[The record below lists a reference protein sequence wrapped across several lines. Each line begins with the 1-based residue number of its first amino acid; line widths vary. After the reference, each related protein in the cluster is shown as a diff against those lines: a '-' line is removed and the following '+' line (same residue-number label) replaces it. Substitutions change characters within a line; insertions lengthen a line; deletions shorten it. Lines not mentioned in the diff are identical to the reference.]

1 MEIAFLM
8 LAEAVETSRSRMLFV
23 FNGGIN
29 HLRSPGYPTIL
40 PMLAVVG
47 SIRVLPVEA
56 AIPHELVLRGLAPGG
71 ETFMQ
76 ELRMP
81 FGPMSLID
89 GRPDLPVYH
98 NLAINLRSVPI
109 REAGTYTIVTI
120 VDDREIGRI
129 EFVCD
134 NLAAAQNEAAIE
146 LEGVDR

>member
-8 LAEAVETSRSRMLFV
+8 LAEAVETSSSRMLFV

-29 HLRSPGYPTIL
+29 HLRSPAYPTIL
-40 PMLAVVG
+40 PMLAIVG
-47 SIRVLPVEA
+47 GIRVLPVEA
-56 AIPHELVLRGLAPGG
+56 AVPHDFVVRGLAPSG

-76 ELRMP
+76 DLRMP
-81 FGPMSLID
+81 FGPMPLID

-98 NLAINLRSVPI
+98 NLAINLRGVPI

-134 NLAAAQNEAAIE
+134 NLAAAQNETPIQQ
-146 LEGVDR
+146 EGVDR